1 MKEIELWE
9 LKKNFDEN
17 DFTIPNNYFEAIFKL
32 AGPTFKPE
40 ELKSV
45 LFDLESEGY

>member
-1 MKEIELWE
+1 ME
-9 LKKNFDEN
+9 LKKNFLTEMISQ
-17 DFTIPNNYFEAIFKL
+17 FPTITLKQFSKL